1 MENSASYCAGEILTQ
16 RLCGILCRVMP
27 TNLQIDDHLLAKA
40 QRVGGFRTKK
50 DTVNHALS
58 EFVRRRQQKDIVSL
72 FGTIDFA
79 PDFNHKKLRA
89 KR

>member
-1 MENSASYCAGEILTQ
+1 
-16 RLCGILCRVMP
+16 MP
-27 TNLQIDDHLLAKA
+27 TNLQIDDRLLAQA
-40 QRVGGFRTKK
+40 QKVGGFRTKK

-58 EFVRRRQQKDIVSL
+58 EFIRRRQQKDIASL